1 MQFNVKYIRAEAK
14 RLCRR
19 PLNENKGD
27 ITMIKLIAD
36 VNKATEE
43 SKGSVVCIEF
53 GRKLNYEIKP
63 QARLIDAKEFGVA
76 NADSLYGFVCGI
88 LAGNYDVTDLFID
101 SALKICGE
109 GEEAV
114 SDFEKFMIAFDNVAD
129 KNINIVMTASI
140 EEAKLPE
147 SLRKFL

>member
-27 ITMIKLIAD
+27 ITMIKLI
-36 VNKATEE
+36 VGL
-43 SKGSVVCIEF
+43 KGSVVCIEF

>member
-1 MQFNVKYIRAEAK
+1 MIDTGIVVDAIGILRK
-14 RLCRR
+14 RPIDMYRLV
-19 PLNENKGD
+19 D
-27 ITMIKLIAD
+27 
-36 VNKATEE
+36 
-43 SKGSVVCIEF
+43 CIEF

-114 SDFEKFMIAFDNVAD
+114 SDFEKFVIAFDNVAD

>member
-1 MQFNVKYIRAEAK
+1 MLFR
-14 RLCRR
+14 
-19 PLNENKGD
+19 
-27 ITMIKLIAD
+27 
-36 VNKATEE
+36 
-43 SKGSVVCIEF
+43 S
-53 GRKLNYEIKP
+53 LNYEIKP